1 MLFKA
6 GKLSDFK
13 ENVPLTF
20 SLSKSLRIVLIRKK
34 NQIFAV
40 NDTCPHL
47 GGPLGEG
54 ELEDHE
60 IVCPWHFWRFDIR
73 TGECTDGG
81 SPSLSCYKAV
91 IEEGEVYVEIPDEDQ

>member
-1 MLFKA
+1 MKFSA

-13 ENVPLTF
+13 ENVPQTF
-20 SLSKSLRIVLIRKK
+20 VVSNSLRVVLIRK
-34 NQIFAV
+34 QDRIFAI
-40 NDTCPHL
+40 NDECPHM

-54 ELEDHE
+54 EVEDHE

-81 SPSLSCYKAV
+81 DDPISCYRV
-91 IEEGEVYVEIPDEDQ
+91 HIEGEEVQVEIFEEE